1 MRKSSFVKIGSTPES
16 DCPAACDVID
26 TYEFDE
32 SLPDLAR
39 CYSSDDESVA
49 FEADCDN
56 KRCSDNASVWPGL
69 SPPTVSTGE
78 RVSGVNKRQLRREN
92 KNRRIEKQETQPE
105 TSYWSTHKGQF
116 ELPVPKQAPKKWVG
130 EMCPRNLALY
140 HPAAA
145 KLLQYATG
153 GCPANTGKPW
163 SREEMQAAIDRGP
176 HISAMDPD
184 AMKQL
189 ATEVNE
195 KVKKGQAKLVL
206 WDDIKNDPPPELKIS
221 PIAMIPH
228 KSRQFRAILDL
239 SFRLKLKNGG
249 FIPSVNEST
258 TLEAPA
264 GAIDQMGHVL
274 SRVIHAMAE
283 AGPEDKVC
291 MAKFDI
297 KDGFWRLNCAEGEEW
312 NFSYVLPQDDGEPV
326 RLVVPSSLQMGWVE
340 SPPNFCA
347 ASETARDVASQY
359 TEMAIGSLPDHKFT
373 KYVMNNEHV
382 QALPATVDDNE
393 FRYLEEVYVDDF
405 LALAIALSQEQVLHV
420 AQALLM
426 GIHDVFP
433 ADEDDENDPISLK
446 KLKKLE
452 GEFALEKEM
461 LGFDFNGI
469 AKTMI
474 LNVNKRELLLATL
487 HKWIRSAKRSRMG
500 VPFAEFESVTSK
512 LRHAFISVPAG
523 KGLMTPYNKLLRL
536 RPPVVYLHKNKP
548 LLQVV
553 NDCRDLMR
561 EATKDPTPCREL
573 VMGETDFVGVKDA
586 SIHGV
591 GGIVVGDKRECV
603 PTVFRMEWPE
613 DIKQKS

>member
-1 MRKSSFVKIGSTPES
+1 V
-16 DCPAACDVID
+16 
-26 TYEFDE
+26 
-32 SLPDLAR
+32 
-39 CYSSDDESVA
+39 
-49 FEADCDN
+49 
-56 KRCSDNASVWPGL
+56 
-69 SPPTVSTGE
+69 
-78 RVSGVNKRQLRREN
+78 
-92 KNRRIEKQETQPE
+92 
-105 TSYWSTHKGQF
+105 
-116 ELPVPKQAPKKWVG
+116 
-130 EMCPRNLALY
+130 
-140 HPAAA
+140 
-145 KLLQYATG
+145 
-153 GCPANTGKPW
+153 
-163 SREEMQAAIDRGP
+163 
-176 HISAMDPD
+176 
-184 AMKQL
+184 
-189 ATEVNE
+189 
-195 KVKKGQAKLVL
+195 
-206 WDDIKNDPPPELKIS
+206 
-221 PIAMIPH
+221 
-228 KSRQFRAILDL
+228 
-239 SFRLKLKNGG
+239 
-249 FIPSVNEST
+249 IPSNNEST

-264 GAIDQMGHVL
+264 GAIDQMGHSL
-274 SRVIHAMAE
+274 ARVIRAMAE
-283 AGPEDKVC
+283 AGPEDKVF

-312 NFSYVLPQDDGEPV
+312 NFSYVLPQDEGMPV
-326 RLVVPSSLQMGWVE
+326 KLVVPSSLQMGWVE

-347 ASETARDVASQY
+347 ASETAREVASQY
-359 TEMAIGSLPDHKFT
+359 TEMAIGSLPAHKFT
-373 KYVMNNEHV
+373 KYVMNNVHV
-382 QALPATVDDNE
+382 QALPEKVDDNE
-393 FRYLEEVYVDDF
+393 FRYLEEVYVNDF

-426 GIHDVFP
+426 GIHDLFP
-433 ADEDDENDPISLK
+433 ADDDDENDPILLK

-461 LGFDFNGI
+461 LGFDFDGV

-487 HKWIRSAKRSRMG
+487 HKWIRSANRSRMG

-536 RPPVVYLHKNKP
+536 RPPVVYLHRNKP

-591 GGIVVGDKRECV
+591 GGIVVGDKKECV

-613 DIKQKS
+613 DIKTEVLRTNSGKGGKLTNSDLECAGLLLLWLVMEEVCDPQPGAHIALFSDNSPTVSWVRCMAAKGSLVAGELLRALALRMKQKHVSPLTMLHIAGQKNAMTDIPSRSFGSEKSGIAKMMMTF